1 MTGVPFN
8 HAKALG
14 RVRKPQPKFNPIMKP
29 NDKRISVV
37 FAAMA
42 FTLIGLAVSLQAA
55 ALSDQEKQ
63 FLSAYSK
70 AHDALAADDLDG
82 VKKAAGDLGSDGA
95 ELAKSTSLKDART
108 AFEKLSVKAKQLTA
122 GQSGYYVYHCPML
135 NKDWV
140 QTSTTIANPYSGKG
154 MMSCGEIRK

>member
-1 MTGVPFN
+1 
-8 HAKALG
+8 
-14 RVRKPQPKFNPIMKP
+14 
-29 NDKRISVV
+29 
-37 FAAMA
+37 MA

-55 ALSDQEKQ
+55 TLSDQEKQ

-70 AHDALAADDLDG
+70 AHDALTADDLDG

-140 QTSTTIANPYSGKG
+140 QTSTTIANPYGGKG